1 MEKIGSGYSE
11 VIEEYMSVLTI
22 LKKNKDYRKVYNRG
36 KSVADRQ
43 MVLYFLKNNEELC
56 RFGFTVSKK
65 VGNAVIRNRI
75 RRLFRE
81 ACRLNAQK
89 FPWGFD
95 FVLLARRQS
104 VGLKYQQVE
113 DSLLKLLTRINS
125 NRG

>member
-1 MEKIGSGYSE
+1 
-11 VIEEYMSVLTI
+11 MSVLTI

-89 FPWGFD
+89 FPRGFD